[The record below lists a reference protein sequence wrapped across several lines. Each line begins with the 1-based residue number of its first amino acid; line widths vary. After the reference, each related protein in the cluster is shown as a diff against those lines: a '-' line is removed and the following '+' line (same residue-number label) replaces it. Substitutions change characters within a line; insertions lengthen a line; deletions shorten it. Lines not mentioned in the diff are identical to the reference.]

1 MAIQFPNKP
10 LSGRIGGR
18 NGLDIRRKTEQWSF
32 IETPYSAASQLAWS
46 SQAFLYVGGVGRCF

>member
-32 IETPYSAASQLAWS
+32 IETPYSAASQLACLN
-46 SQAFLYVGGVGRCF
+46 QAYPCIGGVGRCF